1 VRELRS
7 QIAGVDETM
16 TESTTTT
23 VILVRHGQTTW
34 NVEARFRGRANI
46 PLDETGLAQT
56 EATAHYVLAH
66 WTPGAIYCSPLLRAR
81 QTAEKIA
88 QPLQLHERVHPGLL
102 DIDYGAWEGYTP
114 DDLRDQ
120 GWTKALEAW
129 YTQPHDAPIPG
140 GETVQAVRLRAMGAL
155 GEIVERHRG
164 GTVVIVAHTVVNRL
178 ILLGILGLGN
188 ERFWHLG
195 QDTCSI
201 NVLEF
206 DGQFYK
212 LVKMNDTCH
221 LADMT
226 A

>member
-1 VRELRS
+1 M
-7 QIAGVDETM
+7 M
-16 TESTTTT
+16 TESMTTT
-23 VILVRHGQTTW
+23 VILARHGQTAW
-34 NVEARFRGRANI
+34 NIEDRFRGRANI
-46 PLDETGLAQT
+46 PLDAIGVAQA
-56 EATAHYVLAH
+56 EATARYILAH

-88 QPLQLHERVHPGLL
+88 QPLQLHERAHPGLL
-102 DIDYGAWEGYTP
+102 DIDYGAWEGYTSA
-114 DDLRDQ
+114 DLRDQ
-120 GWTKALEAW
+120 GWGKALETW
-129 YTQPHDAPIPG
+129 YTQPQGAPIPG
-140 GETVQAVRLRAMGAL
+140 GETLQAVRLRAMGAL

-164 GTVVIVAHTVVNRL
+164 ETVIIVAHTVVNRL

-195 QDTCSI
+195 QDTCAV

-212 LVKMNDTCH
+212 LLKMNDNCY
-221 LADMT
+221 LADIT